1 MSVGI
6 AVERKDALA
15 KVSGRAK
22 FTEDFSV
29 KGLKHAVYVRSTI
42 AHGRV
47 IKIDTQKA
55 REIEGVR
62 AIFTYEDVPKNLFA
76 TAGHPYAIDRAA
88 ADVAD
93 RLMLTQDIR
102 LEGDEIAIVVA
113 DTELIAHRAAAQVE
127 VEYEPYAALVTPEA
141 ILAPD
146 ARKIHPG
153 GNVVGAHSYE
163 VGGEIKTAEKEAE
176 IVLEGEYSTA
186 MVQHC
191 HLENHIAYAYM
202 EDGDNIIIVSSTQI
216 PHISRRIVS
225 EAINFPLGNIKVV
238 KPFIGGGFGAK
249 QDVIIEPIVAFLTMK
264 MNGTPVQLNLSR
276 EETIATTRTRHPF
289 YGKAKGGMTREGE
302 LKFLDLDVVS
312 VTGAYASH
320 GHSIAIAGGSKT
332 CTMYPRAVIRYNAK
346 TIYANMPC
354 AGAMRAYG
362 TPQVVFIT
370 ECLMEDMA
378 RKAGIDPLD
387 FRIKNVGLPGDT
399 NPYNKQKILTHG
411 LQECLIKGRELFDW
425 DGKKAAYVDKKT
437 GVIRSGIGVACFS
450 YASGTYPGNVE
461 IASCR
466 LILNPDGSVHVHVGA
481 TEIGQGSDT
490 AFAQM
495 AAETTGINYA
505 DVKVISTQDT
515 DYTPFDTGAYAS
527 RQTYV
532 NGQAVYKAAVELR
545 EKILSYAEKV
555 TGQAKEALTI
565 AGDRVVYHAQPE
577 TMLITLRDLATDS
590 YYHKNRGGQITS
602 EVSFKTQTNAPSFG
616 CTFVA
621 VDVDIELCKVTI
633 KQIINV
639 HDSGKIINPMTAK
652 GQVHGGMFM
661 SIGAA
666 LFEELLVDETS
677 GRIYNNNLLD
687 YKFPTIT
694 DMPDLDCAFVETD
707 EPTSSYGVKSLGE
720 PPTISPAPAIRNA
733 ILDATGV
740 APDRLPMS
748 PKNLFEQFKQAGLI

>member
-1 MSVGI
+1 MSIGK

-22 FTEDFSV
+22 FTEDFAV

-42 AHGRV
+42 AHGQV
-47 IKIDTQKA
+47 TAIDTKKA
-55 REIEGVR
+55 RAFDGVR

-76 TAGHPYAIDRAA
+76 TAGHPYAMDRAA

-93 RLMLTQDIR
+93 RLLLTRNVR

-113 DTELIAHRAAAQVE
+113 DTELIARQAAALVE
-127 VEYEPYAALVTPEA
+127 VEYETYTVLVTPDA
-141 ILAPD
+141 VLAPN
-146 ARKIHPG
+146 ARKIHPD
-153 GNVVGAHSYE
+153 GNIVGAHSYE
-163 VGGEIKTAEKEAE
+163 VGGKIKVAEKEAE
-176 IVLEGEYSTA
+176 IVLEGEYSTS

-202 EDGDNIIIVSSTQI
+202 EDSGNIIIVSSTQI
-216 PHISRRIVS
+216 PHIARRITS
-225 EAINFPLGNIKVV
+225 EAIDFPVGNIKVV
-238 KPFIGGGFGAK
+238 KPYIGGGFGAK
-249 QDVIIEPIVAFLTMK
+249 QDVVIEPMVAFLTWK
-264 MNGTPVQLNLSR
+264 MNGTPVQINLTR

-289 YGKAKGGMTREGE
+289 YGKAKGGITNEGE
-302 LKFLDLDVVS
+302 LKFLDLDVIS

-320 GHSIAIAGGSKT
+320 GHAIALAGGSKT
-332 CTMYPRAVIRYNAK
+332 CTMYPRTVIRYNAK

-378 RKAGIDPLD
+378 RKAGLDPLE
-387 FRIKNVGLPGDT
+387 FRLRNVGLPGDT

-411 LQECLIKGRELFDW
+411 LKECLEKGRELFDW
-425 DGKKAAYVDKKT
+425 DGKKKVYADKKT
-437 GVIRSGIGVACFS
+437 GCLRSGVGVACFS

-466 LILNPDGSVHVHVGA
+466 LVLNPDGSVHVHVGA

-495 AAETTGINYA
+495 AAETTGINYTN
-505 DVKVISTQDT
+505 VKVISTQDT

-532 NGQAVYKAAVELR
+532 NGQAVYKAAVGLR
-545 EKILSYAEKV
+545 EKILAYAELI

-565 AGDRVVYHAQPE
+565 VDDRVVYCAQPE
-577 TMLITLRDLATDS
+577 KTVLTLRDLATDS
-590 YYHKNRGGQITS
+590 YYHKQRGGQITS

-616 CTFVA
+616 CTFVD
-621 VDVDIELCKVTI
+621 VDVDIELCKVYI
-633 KQIINV
+633 KKIINI
-639 HDSGKIINPMTAK
+639 HDSGKIINPLTAK

-666 LFEELLVDETS
+666 LFEELLVDEVS

-694 DMPDLDCAFVETD
+694 DMPDLGCAFVETD

-748 PKNLFEQFKQAGLI
+748 PKSLFVQFKQAGLI

>member
-1 MSVGI
+1 MSIGK

-22 FTEDFSV
+22 FTEDFAV

-47 IKIDTQKA
+47 TAIDTQKA
-55 REIEGVR
+55 RKIPGVR
-62 AIFTYEDVPKNLFA
+62 AIFTYEDVPQNLFA
-76 TAGHPYAIDRAA
+76 TAGHPYAMDRAA

-93 RLMLTQDIR
+93 RLLLTRNVR

-113 DTELIAHRAAAQVE
+113 DTELIARQAAALVE
-127 VEYEPYAALVTPEA
+127 VEYETYTVLVTPEA
-141 ILAPD
+141 VLSAD

-153 GNVVGAHSYE
+153 GNIVGAHSYE
-163 VGGEIKTAEKEAE
+163 VGGEIKVAEKEAE
-176 IVLEGEYSTA
+176 IVLEGEYSTS

-202 EDGDNIIIVSSTQI
+202 EDSGNIVIVSSTQI
-216 PHISRRIVS
+216 PHIARRITS
-225 EAINFPLGNIKVV
+225 EAIDFPVGNIKVV
-238 KPFIGGGFGAK
+238 KPYIGGGFGAK
-249 QDVIIEPIVAFLTMK
+249 QDVVIEPMVAFLTWK
-264 MNGTPVQLNLSR
+264 MNGTPVQINLTR

-289 YGKAKGGMTREGE
+289 YGKARGGISGDGE
-302 LKFLDLDVVS
+302 LKFLDLDVIS

-320 GHSIAIAGGSKT
+320 GHAIAFAGGSKT
-332 CTMYPRAVIRYNAK
+332 CTMYPRSVIRYNAK

-378 RKAGIDPLD
+378 RKAEIDPLE
-387 FRIKNVGLPGDT
+387 FRLRNVGLPGDT

-411 LQECLIKGRELFDW
+411 LKECLEKGRELFDW
-425 DGKKAAYVDKKT
+425 DGKKKAYADKKT
-437 GVIRSGIGVACFS
+437 GSLRSGIGVACFS

-466 LILNPDGSVHVHVGA
+466 LVLNPDGSVHVHVGA

-495 AAETTGINYA
+495 AAETTGIDYVN
-505 DVKVISTQDT
+505 VKVISTQDT

-532 NGQAVYKAAVELR
+532 NGQAVYKAAVGLR
-545 EKILSYAEKV
+545 EKILTYAELI
-555 TGQAKEALTI
+555 TGQAKEVLTI
-565 AGDRVVYHAQPE
+565 AGDRVVYCAQPE
-577 TMLITLRDLATDS
+577 KTVLTLRDLATDS

-616 CTFVA
+616 CTFVD
-621 VDVDIELCKVTI
+621 VDVDIELCKVYI
-633 KQIINV
+633 KKIINI

-666 LFEELLVDETS
+666 LFEELLVDEVS

-694 DMPDLDCAFVETD
+694 DTPDLGCAFVETD

-733 ILDATGV
+733 IRDATGV

-748 PKNLFEQFKQAGLI
+748 PKSLFVQFKQAGLI